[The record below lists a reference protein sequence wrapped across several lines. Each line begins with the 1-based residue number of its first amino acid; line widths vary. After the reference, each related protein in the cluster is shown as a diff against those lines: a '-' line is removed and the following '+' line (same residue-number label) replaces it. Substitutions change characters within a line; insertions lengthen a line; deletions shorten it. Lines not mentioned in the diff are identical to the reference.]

1 MFSLLIDL
9 LKGSPVCRNFAFVGG
24 FQPLHKFARCIFLT
38 KRFYANK
45 TFTVWRANG
54 SVLASFIELDF
65 VAAQPEQ
72 FPKIIERMCLLEHD
86 INITPDLISDCRAV
100 LLFGFPF
107 RIVLGLVGLG
117 FVDNRQVMRSAN
129 LIRNFP
135 QLVETCRCGLKLVTV
150 HERH

>member
-1 MFSLLIDL
+1 MRNDCPWQRVIFLSVFSLLIDL

-24 FQPLHKFARCIFLT
+24 FQPLHKFARCVFLT
-38 KRFYANK
+38 KRFHANK

-54 SVLASFIELDF
+54 SVLALFIELDF

-86 INITPDLISDCRAV
+86 INITPDLISDCRAL

-107 RIVLGLVGLG
+107 RIVLGLAGLG

-129 LIRNFP
+129 L
-135 QLVETCRCGLKLVTV
+135 V
-150 HERH
+150 